1 MSHRPVRS
9 RAYLLSLWQGLN
21 GRNKAQELFSSL
33 MAGLLIGLTEILAA
47 LSFGSLIFS
56 GELAPYLPYG
66 LGMALAGAAALMIGT
81 SLISRM
87 SGVIPSAQDSPA
99 VLLAVMAAGLAGSLA
114 GAQPEVRLITVLV
127 AIAVTS
133 LLTGFFFL
141 ALGFFK
147 LGALVRYVPYPVV
160 GGFLAGTGW
169 LLVQGSFGV
178 VAGYPLTLANLPLL
192 LTPDRVLVWAAAL
205 LFALGLFL
213 GLRRFR
219 HLLTLPAILLGAIGL
234 FYLALLA
241 SGTSLEAAAAKG
253 ILLARASGGAAW
265 EPLTLRNALAA
276 NWTAILGQGG
286 HMATVLVLSV
296 VSLLLNASALEL
308 ATRRD
313 ADLNHELK
321 AAGIGNLLVWPGRWH
336 GRLPRPEPLSAQL
349 PDGGTGQV
357 ARPGSRCRLRV
368 GARRRV
374 RPVRLRSHSGLGWP
388 ADVPGPRFPL

>member
-321 AAGIGNLLVWPGRWH
+321 AAGIGNLLV
-336 GRLPRPEPLSAQL
+336 
-349 PDGGTGQV
+349 
-357 ARPGSRCRLRV
+357 
-368 GARRRV
+368 
-374 RPVRLRSHSGLGWP
+374 
-388 ADVPGPRFPL
+388 